1 MGNPGAAVV
10 AAIAIVATAGVILRP
25 FRTPEAVWAVAG
37 AALLVVTGLLPIP
50 AALCGLAKSLDVC
63 LFLAGMM
70 LLAETARRE
79 GLFDAVAAFAINH
92 ARGSPAALFALV
104 YAAGVVVTIFLSN
117 DATAVVLTPAVFAA
131 ARRARTEPLPHLFA
145 CAMVANAA
153 SFVLPISN
161 PANLVLYASHPPP
174 LGGWLGGFALASAL
188 SIAAT
193 YAALRWTERSALAG
207 VCERAVPQP
216 RLTRGAWVAIAGL
229 TGAVAVLLAVSAL
242 SQPLGAPTALVGAGV
257 AALPLIA
264 RRASPLP
271 LLRAIHW
278 QILPLVAGLFVM
290 VEAVDRIGVAGFLAR
305 ALQRGAAE
313 NPDLAAWAAG
323 GVIALGGN
331 LVNNLPAGLLAA
343 QSAGLAQAPRHVVDA
358 LMIGVDLGP
367 NLSVTGSLATV
378 LWLAVIRR
386 EGENIGAWRFLKTGL
401 VVMPPAL
408 ILALAARLLI
418 P

>member
-1 MGNPGAAVV
+1 MGMPGAAVV
-10 AAIAIVATAGVILRP
+10 AAIVIVATAGVILRP
-25 FRTPEAVWAVAG
+25 FRTPEAVWAAAG
-37 AALLVVTGLLPIP
+37 AALLMLTGLLPIP
-50 AALCGLAKSLDVC
+50 AALAGLGKSLDVC

-70 LLAETARRE
+70 LLAETARCE
-79 GLFDAVAAFAINH
+79 GLFDAVAAFAVNH
-92 ARGSPAALFALV
+92 ARGSPATLFALV
-104 YAAGVVVTIFLSN
+104 YAAGVVVTVFLSN

-174 LGGWLGGFALASAL
+174 LGAWLGGFALASAL

-193 YAALRWTERSALAG
+193 YAALRWTERTALAG
-207 VCERAVPQP
+207 ACERNAPQP
-216 RLTRGAWVAIAGL
+216 PLTPGAWAAIAGMAA
-229 TGAVAVLLAVSAL
+229 AVAVLLTVSAL
-242 SQPLGAPTALVGAGV
+242 NQPLGAPTALVGAAV
-257 AALPLIA
+257 AALPLVA
-264 RRASPLP
+264 RRASPWP
-271 LLRAIHW
+271 LLRAVHW
-278 QILPLVAGLFVM
+278 QLLPLVAGLFVM
-290 VEAVDRIGVAGFLAR
+290 VEAVDRIGVAGLLAR
-305 ALQRGAAE
+305 ALQRSAAG
-313 NPDLAAWAAG
+313 NPDLTAWAAG
-323 GVIALGGN
+323 GVIALGDN

-343 QSAGLAQAPRHVVDA
+343 QAAGIAQAPRRVVDA

-367 NLSVTGSLATV
+367 NLSVTGSLATI

-386 EGENIGAWRFLKTGL
+386 EGEDVSAWRFLKTGL

-408 ILALAARLLI
+408 VLAMAARLLT